1 MAKRKRF
8 NGWILV
14 LLCLALLF
22 TAVIG
27 SGFSLNFSTLLE
39 KIKGEASEDEADE
52 VLFASLGDSL
62 ISSDFYEWS
71 YTGKESNY
79 MPYLL
84 ITGLTPGK
92 QYRIDLS
99 YFAEES
105 DNCNCDKG
113 CYFSAMHMSYSAPM
127 GFLCLPDLNDLS
139 DITSDYEHATIS
151 ELEWD
156 NVDYCLRTNGE
167 SFVIIPEGDSLLI
180 ILGGCYIQFEIL
192 SHIYYCNVYEV
203 KG

>member
-71 YTGKESNY
+71 YSGKDSDY

-105 DNCNCDKG
+105 D
-113 CYFSAMHMSYSAPM
+113 H
-127 GFLCLPDLNDLS
+127 
-139 DITSDYEHATIS
+139 
-151 ELEWD
+151 
-156 NVDYCLRTNGE
+156 
-167 SFVIIPEGDSLLI
+167 
-180 ILGGCYIQFEIL
+180 
-192 SHIYYCNVYEV
+192 
-203 KG
+203 

>member
-1 MAKRKRF
+1 MAKKKRF

-62 ISSDFYEWS
+62 ISSGFYEWS
-71 YTGKESNY
+71 YSGKDSDY

-105 DNCNCDKG
+105 DYCNCDKG
-113 CYFSAMHMSYSAPM
+113 CHFNSMYISYPAPI

-139 DITSDYEHATIS
+139 DITYDYQKATIS

-156 NVDYCLRTNGE
+156 TVDYCLRTNGE

-180 ILGGCYIQFEIL
+180 ILGHSYMGFDIL